1 MFLINVL
8 NHTHGAMF
16 CGNEGTKI
24 SNFLPK
30 SQPSQSTVGR
40 QPGWPGARVGGS
52 QPQHPEPAGRAVT
65 ERQAVGRG
73 DRPGLGDSACRAT
86 SPRSGKLSGRGG
98 GVGVGE
104 RPGAGV

>member
-1 MFLINVL
+1 MEVLLSLGPSFERFLLILASCALILLVSVPL
-8 NHTHGAMF
+8 RDW
-16 CGNEGTKI
+16 K
-24 SNFLPK
+24 
-30 SQPSQSTVGR
+30 
-40 QPGWPGARVGGS
+40 PGWPGARVGGS